1 MSNHISAKKGDIAES
16 ILLPGD
22 PLRAKYIAE
31 NFIDSPVQFN
41 NIRNIL
47 GYTGRYKGVP
57 VSVMGTG
64 MGMPSMGIYS
74 WELMK
79 EYNVENLI
87 RIGTA
92 GSIQHDIKIKEV
104 VLGLSAS
111 TDSNYIHT
119 FNLKGNFAPTAN
131 IDLIIKAMEA
141 ASNLKIKVH
150 VGNIHSGDVFYEIGD
165 TWWENWAK
173 MGTLAVEME
182 SAALYIN
189 AAYMRKKALCICT
202 ISNHLITGEETTPE
216 ERETTFNDMV
226 RIALE
231 TATV

>member
-150 VGNIHSGDVFYEIGD
+150 AGNINTGDVFYEIGD
-165 TWWENWAK
+165 TWSEDWAK